1 MKISRILGSVPIA
14 MTTAGLIQVSMEVWI
29 MAELFWLNDTQW
41 SAIAP
46 LLPKLDTRIYPCG
59 FSGWL
64 DLNLDTALL
73 AV

>member
-1 MKISRILGSVPIA
+1 MTEPVTPGTALVA
-14 MTTAGLIQVSMEVWI
+14 MPADPVR
-29 MAELFWLNDTQW
+29 LNAVRDQ
-41 SAIAP
+41 
-46 LLPKLDTRIYPCG
+46 LDTRIYPCG

>member
-1 MKISRILGSVPIA
+1 
-14 MTTAGLIQVSMEVWI
+14 
-29 MAELFWLNDTQW
+29 MAELFWLNDAQW
-41 SAIAP
+41 AAIEP

-59 FSGWL
+59 FGGWL